1 MAAPDV
7 PEPAVGNR
15 PPAPRVGSGLVVFHV
30 TARTA
35 LEGFDLRVAYPRSL
49 GAFGNSAK
57 QAECTAGTGAL
68 VVANDRGGA
77 LQVLVA
83 SATALP
89 FPLDV
94 FCRFTLEPGAG
105 LDAGAF
111 TVRVAEVTSDGKR
124 ADPALLLVSVFV
136 R

>member
-1 MAAPDV
+1 M
-7 PEPAVGNR
+7 
-15 PPAPRVGSGLVVFHV
+15 H
-30 TARTA
+30 
-35 LEGFDLRVAYPRSL
+35 
-49 GAFGNSAK
+49 
-57 QAECTAGTGAL
+57 AGTGML
-68 VVANDRGGA
+68 VVANDHGSGG

-89 FPLDV
+89 LPLDV